1 MAEMALQILKRISE
15 TKPGITAEMLPER
28 QKMQWDALAR
38 LSRAAV
44 SVGATE
50 ELLPRYIE
58 GAVEATGARRGFI
71 ALAEAELGGLA
82 LGPTAGEGWD
92 ETNRQDRLADR
103 QSANTLT
110 GHVAATGLAIC
121 YKDIS
126 AELPSYTPYFADVR
140 SALVVPI
147 QVQAEGRVRG
157 VINLESDVTEAFT
170 EEDIAFVSALADFA
184 ALRLA
189 MADLYARERALVQM
203 GRELSVS
210 PDPDALMQRVLT
222 ITHEILRFE
231 DCSLFFLDPGTQRL
245 ILVATRGALTPQV
258 RQATYAPG
266 EGLTGWVAATGKPV
280 RLRHPSEHPN
290 YKGVH
295 REIAEDETG
304 AFIAVPIKAHSGV
317 VGVLRA
323 LRRKTA
329 SPWFPNEF
337 TREDQDVLETI
348 ASQVGT
354 AVDNAQL
361 LARLVQ
367 SERMAAWGEM
377 SAMSSHMIGNR
388 VFAIKGDLNELEYVL
403 GKGEDSDTL
412 GKVTRGNVRPL
423 TESMKNGVFR
433 LEELLAEFRDFVRA
447 TALSTNPAD
456 ASEVTRSVVEET
468 FPKRGNILLTEEYA
482 SEPLPIMADPIKLK
496 RALSELVENAVTF
509 QEKGGTLH
517 VETRRIGPDEP
528 PPFPVAVAH
537 SNPTGWAM
545 ITFTDGGPGV
555 PDGEKEKIF
564 RPFYTSRPRGMGLG
578 LAIVKGIIEAHHGGI
593 AEVGAAGQGAQFVT
607 LLPLTAA
614 TSE

>member
-1 MAEMALQILKRISE
+1 M
-15 TKPGITAEMLPER
+15 
-28 QKMQWDALAR
+28 
-38 LSRAAV
+38 
-44 SVGATE
+44 
-50 ELLPRYIE
+50 
-58 GAVEATGARRGFI
+58 
-71 ALAEAELGGLA
+71 
-82 LGPTAGEGWD
+82 
-92 ETNRQDRLADR
+92 
-103 QSANTLT
+103 
-110 GHVAATGLAIC
+110 
-121 YKDIS
+121 
-126 AELPSYTPYFADVR
+126 
-140 SALVVPI
+140 
-147 QVQAEGRVRG
+147 
-157 VINLESDVTEAFT
+157 
-170 EEDIAFVSALADFA
+170 
-184 ALRLA
+184 
-189 MADLYARERALVQM
+189 
-203 GRELSVS
+203 
-210 PDPDALMQRVLT
+210 
-222 ITHEILRFE
+222 
-231 DCSLFFLDPGTQRL
+231 
-245 ILVATRGALTPQV
+245 ATRGALTPQV

-266 EGLTGWVAATGKPV
+266 EGLTGWVAAEGKPV

-337 TREDQDVLETI
+337 TQEDQDVLETI

-403 GKGEDSDTL
+403 GKGEDNAPL
-412 GKVTRGNVRPL
+412 HNVPRGNVRL
-423 TESMKNGVFR
+423 LVESMKNGVFR

-456 ASEVTRSVVEET
+456 ASEVTQSVVAET
-468 FPKRGNILLTEEYA
+468 FPRRGNIVLTENYT
-482 SEPLPIMADPIKLK
+482 SEPLPIQADPIKLK

-509 QEKGGTLH
+509 QEKGGTLV
-517 VETRRIGPDEP
+517 VETRRIGAEDALKYHV
-528 PPFPVAVAH
+528 PVSH
-537 SNPTGWAM
+537 SNAEGWAM
-545 ITFTDGGPGV
+545 LSFRDGGPGV
-555 PDGEKEKIF
+555 PESEKEKIF

-593 AEVGAAGQGAQFVT
+593 AEIGVEGAGAHFVI
-607 LLPLTAA
+607 LLPLQAA
-614 TSE
+614 